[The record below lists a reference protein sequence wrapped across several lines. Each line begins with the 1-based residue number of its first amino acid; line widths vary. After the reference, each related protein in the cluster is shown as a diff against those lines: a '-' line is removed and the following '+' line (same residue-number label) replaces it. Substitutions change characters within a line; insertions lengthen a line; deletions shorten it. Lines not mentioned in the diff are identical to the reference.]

1 MPLQCHILRGTNLTG
16 YSAQGQPVPIA
27 SKNNV
32 IIAPHSFLARP
43 KVGGWP
49 CGLALDS
56 HPMVH
61 FAMYCPIYILR
72 RYWNSGLTKKNSIE
86 FDFYC

>member
-32 IIAPHSFLARP
+32 IIAPRSFLARP

-49 CGLALDS
+49 CGSALDS

-61 FAMYCPIYILR
+61 GNVLSNLYP
-72 RYWNSGLTKKNSIE
+72 
-86 FDFYC
+86 